1 MILDVAECD
10 GARLARDPSYDGRFF
25 TGVCTTGR
33 LLRPN
38 SLNFGLVFVVG
49 LKPPRS
55 PQPGRA
61 PVRRLIGRCILS
73 GIRREARG
81 LEGDQECYRN
91 RCAPLRGSHLT
102 LRWRGVDSNFQFRAR
117 WATISKL
124 CPRPARSAIGA
135 GVSSE
140 QLLASPNT
148 PTKSSWTDSGVPALS
163 SRPLVDS
170 NSVTFMSR

>member
-102 LRWRGVDSNFQFRAR
+102 LRWREPDSNFWFLVARPSNRHGRRDGRLENGSGSVGKRRFESVFLQRRAR
-117 WATISKL
+117 EL
-124 CPRPARSAIGA
+124 CP
-135 GVSSE
+135 
-140 QLLASPNT
+140 
-148 PTKSSWTDSGVPALS
+148 
-163 SRPLVDS
+163 
-170 NSVTFMSR
+170 

>member
-102 LRWRGVDSNFQFRAR
+102 LRWSEMDSN
-117 WATISKL
+117 
-124 CPRPARSAIGA
+124 
-135 GVSSE
+135 
-140 QLLASPNT
+140 
-148 PTKSSWTDSGVPALS
+148 
-163 SRPLVDS
+163 
-170 NSVTFMSR
+170 

>member
-102 LRWRGVDSNFQFRAR
+102 LRWREPDSNG
-117 WATISKL
+117 K
-124 CPRPARSAIGA
+124 PRLLDLGTRIPARDRFAPDSPLEGT
-135 GVSSE
+135 GFE
-140 QLLASPNT
+140 LLVPGRET
-148 PTKSSWTDSGVPALS
+148 VKPSWETG
-163 SRPLVDS
+163 RPS
-170 NSVTFMSR
+170 

>member
-61 PVRRLIGRCILS
+61 PIRRLIGRCILS
-73 GIRREARG
+73 GYDEKPVA
-81 LEGDQECYRN
+81 
-91 RCAPLRGSHLT
+91 
-102 LRWRGVDSNFQFRAR
+102 WRA
-117 WATISKL
+117 
-124 CPRPARSAIGA
+124 
-135 GVSSE
+135 
-140 QLLASPNT
+140 
-148 PTKSSWTDSGVPALS
+148 TKSVIETDVP
-163 SRPLVDS
+163 R
-170 NSVTFMSR
+170 SVVRT

>member
-102 LRWRGVDSNFQFRAR
+102 LRWRGLDSNCRFRDFRAWQQAR
-117 WATISKL
+117 PPACQTEVN
-124 CPRPARSAIGA
+124 PRFQAPRRSPMCFGMLPRRRRRAA
-135 GVSSE
+135 MTECV
-140 QLLASPNT
+140 
-148 PTKSSWTDSGVPALS
+148 
-163 SRPLVDS
+163 
-170 NSVTFMSR
+170 

>member
-25 TGVCTTGR
+25 TGVSTTGR

-102 LRWRGVDSNFQFRAR
+102 LRWWAGGSRIRA
-117 WATISKL
+117 IG
-124 CPRPARSAIGA
+124 PARKEGRAQA
-135 GVSSE
+135 W
-140 QLLASPNT
+140 
-148 PTKSSWTDSGVPALS
+148 KSSH
-163 SRPLVDS
+163 R
-170 NSVTFMSR
+170 VTRRILELEPMPVSLQEELRI

>member
-102 LRWRGVDSNFQFRAR
+102 LRWRKR
-117 WATISKL
+117 
-124 CPRPARSAIGA
+124 
-135 GVSSE
+135 
-140 QLLASPNT
+140 
-148 PTKSSWTDSGVPALS
+148 
-163 SRPLVDS
+163 DS
-170 NSVTFMSR
+170 NSWSHLRRAAFPRRATAIPTRSAGESGTTFGGPRVRAASTAGEFF

>member
-102 LRWRGVDSNFQFRAR
+102 LRWREMDSNIQSRVRERFSR
-117 WATISKL
+117 
-124 CPRPARSAIGA
+124 
-135 GVSSE
+135 
-140 QLLASPNT
+140 LAH
-148 PTKSSWTDSGVPALS
+148 LS
-163 SRPLVDS
+163 SPDNARETPAS
-170 NSVTFMSR
+170 NFDASTARYS